1 MCNTVAAFIFFI
13 FFHLGK
19 PNYNYDY
26 NYNFQ
31 LELVLIVEKLQELR
45 SLRIQK
51 LKKQGVHFH
60 PFRDLEYLYMLW
72 LVLSFFSRLC
82 EHLMLCIASHKLTFY
97 VV

>member
-1 MCNTVAAFIFFI
+1 MCNTVADFMFFI

-19 PNYNYDY
+19 PNYNYD
-26 NYNFQ
+26 YNFQ

-60 PFRDLEYLYMLW
+60 PIRDLEYLYMLW
-72 LVLSFFSRLC
+72 LVLSFFSRSC
-82 EHLMLCIASHKLTFY
+82 KHLMLCIASHKRTFY

>member
-19 PNYNYDY
+19 PNYNYD
-26 NYNFQ
+26 YNFQ